1 MDERL
6 VEAAQALLTGYDTAL
21 SREWR
26 AEDRQWRGEDLKWRE
41 AERTQMLAERDFMW
55 ARLGWAGWG
64 RQGREKGGIAVMWNL
79 SV

>member
-41 AERTQMLAERDFMW
+41 AEKAKMREELDFM
-55 ARLGWAGWG
+55 
-64 RQGREKGGIAVMWNL
+64 
-79 SV
+79 